1 MNEICM
7 TSTAVEMHAAG
18 LKIGVKSVSALN
30 KSDVKRRTTITMV
43 PIMINLTGSV
53 PPKEGAMQ
61 EESKPFPMT

>member
-1 MNEICM
+1 M
-7 TSTAVEMHAAG
+7 TSSAVEMHAAR
-18 LKIGVKSVSALN
+18 LKFGAKSMSALN
-30 KSDVKRRTTITMV
+30 KSDVKRRTMITMV